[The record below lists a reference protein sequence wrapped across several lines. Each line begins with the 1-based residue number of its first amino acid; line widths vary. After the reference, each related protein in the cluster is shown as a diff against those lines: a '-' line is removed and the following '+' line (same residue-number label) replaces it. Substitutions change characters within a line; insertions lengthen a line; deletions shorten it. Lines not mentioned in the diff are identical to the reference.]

1 MVAHLRAGQP
11 PLLRQVYWACFSNPC
26 CGVFQPFYLHG
37 CKLPESYA
45 LGKSTYAADAP
56 WWQAN
61 RIKLLCDL
69 NYQALHPKVR
79 EVFDPIEVEVMNRN
93 RTCEEKVLRLIGEGQ
108 TGAAVQVAQA
118 MVDGNCARI
127 KEQYEILN
135 RTLPDTLKKA
145 GNHYLY
151 TDYLKSWT
159 LKSGVP
165 IPAD

>member
-1 MVAHLRAGQP
+1 
-11 PLLRQVYWACFSNPC
+11 
-26 CGVFQPFYLHG
+26 
-37 CKLPESYA
+37 
-45 LGKSTYAADAP
+45 
-56 WWQAN
+56 
-61 RIKLLCDL
+61 
-69 NYQALHPKVR
+69 
-79 EVFDPIEVEVMNRN
+79 MNRN